1 MVMSGTDERVV
12 FVLDA
17 PGDESLLTGG
27 TIARLLDD
35 GARVTVLFGRTDA
48 TVADA
53 SAVATART
61 ALGESD
67 AGQWRVLSGAPEAVT
82 SDAAVPVAAGG
93 PGVFERSE
101 LLRAA
106 FAEAEAT
113 AVVIAA
119 TDPALRQAAADAA
132 GDHGIPLFTGS
143 TVSAAAGQRLTAI
156 DVSDHLD
163 RKLAALAAYTGRWR
177 VDGRVVRRNDGGESL
192 VTGSE
197 TFVRTGAPVRP
208 AEADERPTVATRLV
222 TTLVALAAG
231 VLFAVLGTVA
241 HQSTV
246 QLGSLSVPIG
256 LVLSLVSSVALL
268 VGLRLVVHDRL
279 VVLAAALGLLGTVF
293 LLSLRSTGGSVLVP
307 AGVAGTVWTMA
318 PALVAAV
325 VIAWPR
331 IPARRPTA

>member
-35 GARVTVLFGRTDA
+35 GARVAVLFGRTDA
-48 TVADA
+48 TMADA
-53 SAVATART
+53 AAVAAARS

-67 AGQWRVLSGAPEAVT
+67 ASQWRVLSAAPESAAP
-82 SDAAVPVAAGG
+82 DAATAAAPDVPG
-93 PGVFERSE
+93 RRE

-106 FAEAEAT
+106 LAEAEAT

-119 TDPALRQAAADAA
+119 TDPALRQAAVDAA
-132 GDHGIPLFTGS
+132 GDHGVPLFASS
-143 TVSAAAGQRLTAI
+143 TVADAAGQRLTAI

-163 RKLAALAAYTGRWR
+163 RKLEALAAYTGRWR
-177 VDGRVVRRNDGGESL
+177 VDGRLVRRPDGGEFL

-197 TFVRTGAPVRP
+197 TFVRRSAPARP
-208 AEADERPTVATRLV
+208 TAADERPTVATRLV

-241 HQSTV
+241 HQTTV
-246 QLGSLSVPIG
+246 QLGAVSVPIG
-256 LVLSLVSSVALL
+256 LVLSLIASAALL

-307 AGVAGTVWTMA
+307 AGVPGTVWTMA
-318 PALVAAV
+318 PALVAAL

>member
-35 GARVTVLFGRTDA
+35 GARVAVLFGRTDA
-48 TVADA
+48 TMADA
-53 SAVATART
+53 AAVAAARI

-67 AGQWRVLSGAPEAVT
+67 AGQWRVLSGAPESAAP
-82 SDAAVPVAAGG
+82 DAAAPAAAPDVPG
-93 PGVFERSE
+93 RRE

-106 FAEAEAT
+106 LAEAEAT

-119 TDPALRQAAADAA
+119 TDPALRQAAVDAA
-132 GDHGIPLFTGS
+132 GDHGVPLFASS
-143 TVSAAAGQRLTAI
+143 TVADAAGQRLTAI

-163 RKLAALAAYTGRWR
+163 RKLEALAAYTGRWR
-177 VDGRVVRRNDGGESL
+177 VDGRLVRRPDGGEFL

-197 TFVRTGAPVRP
+197 TFVRRSAPARP
-208 AEADERPTVATRLV
+208 TAADERPTVATRLV

-241 HQSTV
+241 HQTTV
-246 QLGSLSVPIG
+246 QLGAVSVPIG
-256 LVLSLVSSVALL
+256 LVLSLIASAALL

-307 AGVAGTVWTMA
+307 AGVPGTVWTMA
-318 PALVAAV
+318 PALVAAL

>member
-35 GARVTVLFGRTDA
+35 GARVAVLFGRTDA
-48 TVADA
+48 TMADA
-53 SAVATART
+53 AAVAAARS

-67 AGQWRVLSGAPEAVT
+67 ASQWRVLSAAPESAAP
-82 SDAAVPVAAGG
+82 DAATAAAPDVPG
-93 PGVFERSE
+93 RRE

-106 FAEAEAT
+106 LAEAEAT

-119 TDPALRQAAADAA
+119 TDPALRQAAVDAA
-132 GDHGIPLFTGS
+132 GDHGVPLFASS
-143 TVSAAAGQRLTAI
+143 TVADAAGQRLTAI

-163 RKLAALAAYTGRWR
+163 RKLEALAAYTGRWR
-177 VDGRVVRRNDGGESL
+177 VDGRMVRRPDGGEFL

-197 TFVRTGAPVRP
+197 TFVRRSAPARP
-208 AEADERPTVATRLV
+208 TAADERPTVATRLV

-241 HQSTV
+241 HQTTV
-246 QLGSLSVPIG
+246 QLGAVSVPIG
-256 LVLSLVSSVALL
+256 LVLSLIASAALL

-307 AGVAGTVWTMA
+307 AGVPGTVWTMA
-318 PALVAAV
+318 PALVAAL